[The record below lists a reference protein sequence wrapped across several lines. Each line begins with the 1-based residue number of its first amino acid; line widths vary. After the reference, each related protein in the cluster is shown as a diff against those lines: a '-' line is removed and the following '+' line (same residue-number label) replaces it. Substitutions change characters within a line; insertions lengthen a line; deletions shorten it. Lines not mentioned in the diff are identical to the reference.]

1 LTIDGVN
8 CVPFTPSK
16 ETIMQS
22 NPQTN
27 SEVTSRPRRIV
38 IVGGG
43 FGGINTA
50 KKLADREGVDVT
62 LIDRRN
68 YHLFQPLLYQV
79 AMAGLNPGEI
89 ATPIRSIFAG
99 RTNIRALMGEVRGVD
114 LSQKLVNTDFGPV
127 PFDSLIL
134 ACGAQHSYFGHEEWE
149 PFAPGMKT
157 LEQATE
163 IRRRVLTAFE
173 LAERAND
180 PELER
185 RLLTFVIVGGGPTG
199 VELAGTLGEISRFAL
214 SKDFRHIDPTKTRV
228 ILIEAGSRILATF
241 DEKLSKRARRDLEN
255 LGVTI
260 WTGMRVTNISADG
273 VTLGEEKVHASTVL
287 WAAGVKPSP
296 LNATLGVPL
305 DKAGRV
311 IVNPDLSL
319 PGHPDVFVIGDQ
331 ACFIEDQHALPGLAP
346 VAMQQGRRVAA
357 NILRDIAGKPREN
370 FHYFDKGQMATIG
383 RGRAVAQTKSLRFG
397 GLMAWLA
404 WLLVHIYYLV
414 GFRNRVMVLLEWAW
428 AYMTYRRG
436 AQLITHREWRSFL
449 DSPVPLADTRP

>member
-1 LTIDGVN
+1 MESPT
-8 CVPFTPSK
+8 K
-16 ETIMQS
+16 ETS
-22 NPQTN
+22 GLK
-27 SEVTSRPRRIV
+27 RIV
-38 IVGGG
+38 VVGGG

-50 KKLADREGVDVT
+50 KKLGGLAGVEVT
-62 LIDRRN
+62 LVDRRN

-89 ATPIRSIFAG
+89 ATPIRSIFS
-99 RTNIRALMGEVRGVD
+99 RYKNIRALMGEVRGVD
-114 LSQKLVNTDFGPV
+114 LSQKVVNTDFGPLPYDYLV
-127 PFDSLIL
+127 L

-185 RLLTFVIVGGGPTG
+185 QLLTFVVVGGGPTG
-199 VELAGTLGEISRFAL
+199 VELAGTLGELSRFAL
-214 SKDFRHIDPTKTRV
+214 SSDFRHIDPAKTRV
-228 ILIEAGSRILATF
+228 ILIEAGSRVLATF
-241 DEKLSKRARRDLEN
+241 DESLSKRARRDLEN

-260 WTGMRVTNISADG
+260 WTGMRVTNISAEG
-273 VTLGEEKVHASTVL
+273 VTLGEEKVRAATVL

-296 LNATLGVPL
+296 LNASLGVPI

-319 PGHPDVFVIGDQ
+319 PGHPNVFVIGDQ
-331 ACFIEDQHALPGLAP
+331 ACFIEDEKPLPGLAP
-346 VAMQQGRRVAA
+346 VAMQQGRAVAS
-357 NILRDIAGKPREN
+357 NVLCDLKGKPRKP

-383 RGRAVAQTKSLRFG
+383 RGRAVAQTKNFRIG
-397 GLMAWLA
+397 GFLAWVAWLV
-404 WLLVHIYYLV
+404 VHIFYLI
-414 GFRNRVMVLLEWAW
+414 GFRNRVLVLMEWAW
-428 AYMTYRRG
+428 AYLTYRRG

-449 DSPVPLADTRP
+449 DSPNPQKPV

>member
-1 LTIDGVN
+1 MA
-8 CVPFTPSK
+8 K
-16 ETIMQS
+16 E
-22 NPQTN
+22 
-27 SEVTSRPRRIV
+27 TSRPKKVV

-43 FGGINTA
+43 FGGINA
-50 KKLADREGVDVT
+50 SKKLGGVDGVDVT

-89 ATPIRSIFAG
+89 ATPIRSIFTASK
-99 RTNIRALMGEVRGVD
+99 NVRALMGEVRGVD
-114 LSQKLVNTDFGPV
+114 LPQKIVSTDFGPV
-127 PFDSLIL
+127 PYDYLIL

-149 PFAPGMKT
+149 PFAPGLKT

-185 RLLTFVIVGGGPTG
+185 QLLTFVVVGGGPTG

-214 SKDFRHIDPTKTRV
+214 SSDFRHIDPTKTRV

-241 DEKLSKRARRDLEN
+241 DEALSRRATRDLEN

-260 WTGMRVTNISADG
+260 WTGLRVTNISPDG
-273 VTLGEEKVHASTVL
+273 VTLGEEKVRAATVL

-296 LNATLGVPL
+296 LNATLGSPL
-305 DKAGRV
+305 DKSGRV

-319 PGHPDVFVIGDQ
+319 PGHPNVFVIGDQ
-331 ACFIEDQHALPGLAP
+331 ACFMERNYALPGLAP
-346 VAMQQGRRVAA
+346 VAMQQGRHVARNVMA
-357 NILRDIAGKPREN
+357 DVAGRPRKE

-383 RGRAVAQTKSLRFG
+383 RGRAVAQTRKLRFG

-404 WLLVHIYYLV
+404 WLVVHIFYLI
-414 GFRNRVMVLLEWAW
+414 GFRNRMLVLMEWAW
-428 AYMTYRRG
+428 AYLTYRRG

-449 DSPVPLADTRP
+449 DSPPPLGGQKTDLTQNELKTGKRLV

>member
-1 LTIDGVN
+1 
-8 CVPFTPSK
+8 
-16 ETIMQS
+16 MA
-22 NPQTN
+22 N
-27 SEVTSRPRRIV
+27 SEVTPRPRRVVV
-38 IVGGG
+38 IGGG
-43 FGGINTA
+43 FGGINVT
-50 KKLADREGVDVT
+50 KKLSGRRDVEVT
-62 LIDRRN
+62 IIDRRN

-99 RTNIRALMGEVRGVD
+99 KNNVRSLMGEVRSVD
-114 LSQKLVNTDFGPV
+114 LSQKVLGTDFGPV
-127 PFDSLIL
+127 PYDSLVL

-149 PFAPGMKT
+149 PFAPGLKT

-173 LAERAND
+173 LAERADD

-228 ILIEAGSRILATF
+228 ILIEAGSRVLAQF
-241 DEKLSKRARRDLEN
+241 DEKLSKRAARDLEK

-260 WTGMRVTNISADG
+260 WTNQRVTNISPDG
-273 VTLGEEKVHASTVL
+273 VTLGGESVRAATVL

-296 LNATLGVPL
+296 LNATLGVPV

-311 IVNPDLSL
+311 IVKADLSL

-331 ACFIEDQHALPGLAP
+331 ACFIENERALPGLAP
-346 VAMQQGRRVAA
+346 VAMQQGRVVAA
-357 NILRDIAGKPREN
+357 NILRDIDAKPRKD
-370 FHYFDKGQMATIG
+370 FRYVDKGQMATIG
-383 RGRAVAQTKSLRFG
+383 RGRAVAQTSNLRLSG
-397 GLMAWLA
+397 MIAWFA

-428 AYMTYRRG
+428 AYLTYRRG

-449 DSPVPLADTRP
+449 DSPPPR